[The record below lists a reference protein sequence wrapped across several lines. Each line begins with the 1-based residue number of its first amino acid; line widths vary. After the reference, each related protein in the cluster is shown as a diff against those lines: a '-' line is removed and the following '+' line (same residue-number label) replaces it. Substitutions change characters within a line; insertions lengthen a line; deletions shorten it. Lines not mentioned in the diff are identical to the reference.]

1 MFWRVDKQMNIIA
14 AVDANWAIGYRNE
27 LLVRIPNDQKWFQK
41 VTTGKVV
48 VMGRKTMETFP
59 NGMPLKNRTNIV
71 LTNDR
76 TLRVKDAE
84 LVYGVEELFEKL
96 KKYDTNDVYVIGG
109 ESVYEELLPYC
120 DTAYIT
126 KIDYTYQADRY
137 FPNLDKDAD
146 WSIESESEEQTYFDL
161 EYYFVKY
168 VRG

>member
-1 MFWRVDKQMNIIA
+1 
-14 AVDANWAIGYRNE
+14 
-27 LLVRIPNDQKWFQK
+27 
-41 VTTGKVV
+41 
-48 VMGRKTMETFP
+48 MGRKTMETFP

-71 LTNDR
+71 LTGDR
-76 TLRVKDAE
+76 ALRVKDAE
-84 LVYGVEELFEKL
+84 LVYGIEELLEKL
-96 KKYDTNDVYVIGG
+96 KQYNTEDVYVIGG

-137 FPNLDKDAD
+137 FPNLDNDAD
-146 WSIESESEEQTYFDL
+146 WHIESESEEQTYFDL

>member
-1 MFWRVDKQMNIIA
+1 MRRVNRQMNVIA
-14 AVDANWAIGYRNE
+14 AVDANWAIGYKNE
-27 LLVRIPNDQKWFQK
+27 LLVKIPNDQKWFQK
-41 VTTGKVV
+41 ITTGKVV

-59 NGMPLKNRTNIV
+59 IGMPLKYRTNIV
-71 LTNDR
+71 LTGER
-76 TLRVKDAE
+76 ALRVKDAE
-84 LVYGVEELFEKL
+84 LVYGIEELLDKL
-96 KKYDTNDVYVIGG
+96 KQYNTEDVYVIGG

-137 FPNLDKDAD
+137 FPNLDNDAD
-146 WSIESESEEQTYFDL
+146 WHIESESEEQTYFDL

>member
-1 MFWRVDKQMNIIA
+1 MRRVNRQMNIIA

-27 LLVRIPNDQKWFQK
+27 LLVKIPNDQKWFQK
-41 VTTGKVV
+41 ITTGKVV

-71 LTNDR
+71 LTGDR
-76 TLRVKDAE
+76 ALRVKDAE
-84 LVYGVEELFEKL
+84 LVYGIEELLEKL
-96 KKYDTNDVYVIGG
+96 RQYNTEDVYVIGG

-137 FPNLDKDAD
+137 FPNLDNDAD
-146 WSIESESEEQTYFDL
+146 WHIESESEEQTYFDL

>member
-1 MFWRVDKQMNIIA
+1 MRRVNRQMNVIA
-14 AVDANWAIGYRNE
+14 AVDANWAIGYKNE
-27 LLVRIPNDQKWFQK
+27 LLVKIPNDQKWFQK
-41 VTTGKVV
+41 ITTGKVV

-71 LTNDR
+71 LTGDR
-76 TLRVKDAE
+76 ALRVKDAE
-84 LVYGVEELFEKL
+84 LVYGIGELLEKL
-96 KKYDTNDVYVIGG
+96 KQYNTEDVYVIGG

-137 FPNLDKDAD
+137 FPNLDNDAD
-146 WSIESESEEQTYFDL
+146 WHIESESEEQTYFDL

>member
-1 MFWRVDKQMNIIA
+1 MRRVNRQMNVIA
-14 AVDANWAIGYRNE
+14 AVDANWAIGYKNE
-27 LLVRIPNDQKWFQK
+27 LLVKIPNDQKWFHK
-41 VTTGKVV
+41 ITTGKVV

-71 LTNDR
+71 LTGDR
-76 TLRVKDAE
+76 ALRVKDAE
-84 LVYGVEELFEKL
+84 LVYGIEELLEKL
-96 KKYDTNDVYVIGG
+96 KQYNTEDVYVIGG

-137 FPNLDKDAD
+137 FPNLDNDAD
-146 WSIESESEEQTYFDL
+146 WHIESESEEQTYFDL

>member
-1 MFWRVDKQMNIIA
+1 MRRVNRQMNIIA
-14 AVDANWAIGYRNE
+14 AVDANWAIGCKNE
-27 LLVRIPNDQKWFQK
+27 LLVKIPNDQKWFQK
-41 VTTGKVV
+41 ITTGKVV

-71 LTNDR
+71 LTGDR
-76 TLRVKDAE
+76 ALRVKDAE
-84 LVYGVEELFEKL
+84 LVYGIEELLEKL
-96 KKYDTNDVYVIGG
+96 KQYNTEDVYVIGG

-137 FPNLDKDAD
+137 FPNLDNDAD
-146 WSIESESEEQTYFDL
+146 WHIESESEEQTYFDL

>member
-1 MFWRVDKQMNIIA
+1 MRRVNRQMNIIA
-14 AVDANWAIGYRNE
+14 AVDANWAIGYKNE
-27 LLVRIPNDQKWFQK
+27 LLVKIPNDQKWFQK
-41 VTTGKVV
+41 ITTGKVV

-71 LTNDR
+71 LTGDR
-76 TLRVKDAE
+76 ALRVKDAE
-84 LVYGVEELFEKL
+84 LVYGIEELLEKL
-96 KKYDTNDVYVIGG
+96 KQYNTKDVYVIGG

-137 FPNLDKDAD
+137 FPNLDNDAD
-146 WSIESESEEQTYFDL
+146 WHIESESEEQTYFDL

>member
-1 MFWRVDKQMNIIA
+1 MNVIA
-14 AVDANWAIGYRNE
+14 AVDANWAIGYKNE
-27 LLVRIPNDQKWFQK
+27 LLVKIPNDQKWFQK
-41 VTTGKVV
+41 ITTGKVV

-71 LTNDR
+71 LTGDR
-76 TLRVKDAE
+76 ALRVKDAE
-84 LVYGVEELFEKL
+84 LVYGIEELLDKL
-96 KKYDTNDVYVIGG
+96 KQYNTEDVYVIGG

-137 FPNLDKDAD
+137 FPNLDNDAD
-146 WSIESESEEQTYFDL
+146 WHIEAESEEQTYFDL

>member
-1 MFWRVDKQMNIIA
+1 MRRVNRQMNIIA
-14 AVDANWAIGYRNE
+14 AVDANWAIGYKNE
-27 LLVRIPNDQKWFQK
+27 LLVKIPNDQKWFQK
-41 VTTGKVV
+41 ITTGKVV

-71 LTNDR
+71 LTGDR
-76 TLRVKDAE
+76 ALRVKDAE
-84 LVYGVEELFEKL
+84 LVYGIEELLEKL
-96 KKYDTNDVYVIGG
+96 KKYNTEDVYVIGG

-120 DTAYIT
+120 DMAYIT

-137 FPNLDKDAD
+137 FPNLDNDAD
-146 WSIESESEEQTYFDL
+146 WHIESESEEQTYFDL

>member
-1 MFWRVDKQMNIIA
+1 MRRVNRQMNIIA

-27 LLVRIPNDQKWFQK
+27 LLVKIPNDQKWFQK
-41 VTTGKVV
+41 ITTGKVV

-71 LTNDR
+71 LTGDR
-76 TLRVKDAE
+76 ALRVKDAE
-84 LVYGVEELFEKL
+84 LVYGIEELLEKL
-96 KKYDTNDVYVIGG
+96 RQYNTEDVYVIGG

-137 FPNLDKDAD
+137 FPNLDNDAD
-146 WSIESESEEQTYFDL
+146 WHIESESEEQTYFDL
-161 EYYFVKY
+161 EYYFVKD

>member
-1 MFWRVDKQMNIIA
+1 MRRVNRQMNIIA
-14 AVDANWAIGYRNE
+14 AVDANWAIGYKNE
-27 LLVRIPNDQKWFQK
+27 LLVKIPNDQKWFQK
-41 VTTGKVV
+41 ITTGKVV

-71 LTNDR
+71 LTGDR
-76 TLRVKDAE
+76 ALRVKDAE
-84 LVYGVEELFEKL
+84 LVYGIEELLERL
-96 KKYDTNDVYVIGG
+96 KQYNTEDVYVIGG

-137 FPNLDKDAD
+137 FPNLDNDAD
-146 WSIESESEEQTYFDL
+146 WHIESESEEQTYFDL

>member
-1 MFWRVDKQMNIIA
+1 MNVIA

-84 LVYGVEELFEKL
+84 LVYGIEELLEKL

-120 DTAYIT
+120 DAAYIT

-137 FPNLDKDAD
+137 FPNLDKDAG

>member
-1 MFWRVDKQMNIIA
+1 MRRGNRQMNVIA
-14 AVDANWAIGYRNE
+14 AVDANWAIGYKNE
-27 LLVRIPNDQKWFQK
+27 LLVKIPNDQKWFQK
-41 VTTGKVV
+41 ITTGKVV

-71 LTNDR
+71 LTGDR
-76 TLRVKDAE
+76 ALRVKDAE
-84 LVYGVEELFEKL
+84 LVYGIEELLEKL
-96 KKYDTNDVYVIGG
+96 KQYNTEDVYVIGG

-137 FPNLDKDAD
+137 FPNLDNDAD
-146 WSIESESEEQTYFDL
+146 WHIESESEEQTYFDL

>member
-1 MFWRVDKQMNIIA
+1 MRRVNRQMNIIA
-14 AVDANWAIGYRNE
+14 AVDANWAIGYKNE
-27 LLVRIPNDQKWFQK
+27 LLVKIPNDQKWFQK
-41 VTTGKVV
+41 ITTGKVV

-71 LTNDR
+71 LTGDR
-76 TLRVKDAE
+76 ALRVKDAE
-84 LVYGVEELFEKL
+84 LVYGIKELLEKL
-96 KKYDTNDVYVIGG
+96 KQYNTEDVYVIGG

-137 FPNLDKDAD
+137 FPNLDNDAD
-146 WSIESESEEQTYFDL
+146 WHIESESEEQTYFDL

>member
-1 MFWRVDKQMNIIA
+1 MRRVNRQMNIIA
-14 AVDANWAIGYRNE
+14 AVDANWAIGYKNE
-27 LLVRIPNDQKWFQK
+27 LLVKIPNDQKWFQK
-41 VTTGKVV
+41 ITTGKVI

-71 LTNDR
+71 LTGDR
-76 TLRVKDAE
+76 ALRVKDAE
-84 LVYGVEELFEKL
+84 LVYGIEELLEKL
-96 KKYDTNDVYVIGG
+96 KQYNTEDVYVIGG

-137 FPNLDKDAD
+137 FPNLDNDAD
-146 WSIESESEEQTYFDL
+146 WHIESESEEQTYFDL

>member
-1 MFWRVDKQMNIIA
+1 MRRVNRQMNIIA

-27 LLVRIPNDQKWFQK
+27 LLVKIPNDQKWFQK
-41 VTTGKVV
+41 ITTGKVV

-71 LTNDR
+71 LTGDR
-76 TLRVKDAE
+76 ALRVKDAE
-84 LVYGVEELFEKL
+84 LVYGIEELLEKL
-96 KKYDTNDVYVIGG
+96 KQYNTEDVYVIGG

-126 KIDYTYQADRY
+126 KIDYTYLADRY
-137 FPNLDKDAD
+137 FPNLDNDAD
-146 WSIESESEEQTYFDL
+146 WHIESESEEQTYFDL

>member
-1 MFWRVDKQMNIIA
+1 MRRVNRQMNIIA

-27 LLVRIPNDQKWFQK
+27 LLVKIPNDQKWFQK
-41 VTTGKVV
+41 ITTGKVV

-71 LTNDR
+71 LTGDR
-76 TLRVKDAE
+76 ALKVKDAE
-84 LVYGVEELFEKL
+84 LVYGIEELLEKL
-96 KKYDTNDVYVIGG
+96 KQYNAEDVYVIGG

-137 FPNLDKDAD
+137 FPNLDNDAD
-146 WSIESESEEQTYFDL
+146 WHIESESEEQTYFDL

>member
-1 MFWRVDKQMNIIA
+1 MRRVSRQMNVIA
-14 AVDANWAIGYRNE
+14 AVDANWAIGYKNE
-27 LLVRIPNDQKWFQK
+27 LLVKIPNDQKWFQK
-41 VTTGKVV
+41 ITTGKVV

-71 LTNDR
+71 LTGDR
-76 TLRVKDAE
+76 ALRVKDAE
-84 LVYGVEELFEKL
+84 LVYGIEELLEKL
-96 KKYDTNDVYVIGG
+96 KQYNTEDVYVIGG

-137 FPNLDKDAD
+137 FSNLDNDAD
-146 WSIESESEEQTYFDL
+146 WHIESESEEQTYFDL

>member
-1 MFWRVDKQMNIIA
+1 MNVIA
-14 AVDANWAIGYRNE
+14 AVDANWAIGYKNE
-27 LLVRIPNDQKWFQK
+27 LLVKIPNDQKWFHK
-41 VTTGKVV
+41 ITTGKVV

-71 LTNDR
+71 LTGDR
-76 TLRVKDAE
+76 ALRVKDAE
-84 LVYGVEELFEKL
+84 LVYGIEELLEKL
-96 KKYDTNDVYVIGG
+96 KQYNTEDVYVIGG

-137 FPNLDKDAD
+137 FPNLDNDAD
-146 WSIESESEEQTYFDL
+146 WHIESESEEQTYFDL